1 MAACGAWSF
10 AITNPQNYFPEFE
23 ALYSGLCVQKY
34 EEGDAPSVE
43 RRSGNLESRRRRGR
57 RRWRRPGFRRG
68 RGRGRHVGQK
78 ESGRWR
84 RRTTLERIYDASD
97 KRHFT
102 RRRFCFYDAS
112 DKRHFTRRRFRFAC
126 CPSRCILRRVVRRV
140 WVPADQGHALPLLNV
155 CGLRLV
161 RQLVRFSAARP
172 APTDH
177 EHVAVPLPLRRR

>member
-1 MAACGAWSF
+1 MAVSWRAGSF

-84 RRTTLERIYDASD
+84 RRTTHERIYDASD

-102 RRRFCFYDAS
+102 RRRFC
-112 DKRHFTRRRFRFAC
+112 FAC